1 MNHLRAGRDLSQV
14 MSQRAAAL
22 YELVACPP
30 SITLTSSKMASEEG
44 DRAERIRSE
53 QKTAAS
59 EDLEAIRALAAAA
72 DGDSAIEAEAADES
86 AERPDIT
93 SATAMDTTTEG
104 GTTSAGNSVD
114 ASSADKGGDDS
125 KSSAAQT
132 SGGTKKRP
140 PESGGEIHAEDEA
153 RHNHSHHHEWLA
165 ERHAHTRVGT
175 EFQVAALPTP
185 HPHHSPTGAGGNG
198 ANGSGGAKLD
208 VKDVTG
214 GKE

>member
-1 MNHLRAGRDLSQV
+1 MPNA
-14 MSQRAAAL
+14 QRNKS
-22 YELVACPP
+22 P
-30 SITLTSSKMASEEG
+30 SKMDSEHG

-59 EDLEAIRALAAAA
+59 EDIEAIRALAAAA
-72 DGDSAIEAEAADES
+72 DGDSDNIEAEAADES
-86 AERPDIT
+86 EQSAERHDVT

-104 GTTSAGNSVD
+104 GTTSADTKSISAVD
-114 ASSADKGGDDS
+114 ASSADKGVDGS
-125 KSSAAQT
+125 KSAEQKS
-132 SGGTKKRP
+132 SGKRP

-153 RHNHSHHHEWLA
+153 RHSHSHHYEWLA

-185 HPHHSPTGAGGNG
+185 HPHHPPTGAGGNG
-198 ANGSGGAKLD
+198 ENGSGGGGGAKLD

>member
-1 MNHLRAGRDLSQV
+1 MD
-14 MSQRAAAL
+14 
-22 YELVACPP
+22 
-30 SITLTSSKMASEEG
+30 SEEG
-44 DRAERIRSE
+44 GDRANPIEQETAASEDRAERIRSE
-53 QKTAAS
+53 QETAAS

-72 DGDSAIEAEAADES
+72 DGDSAIEAEAADGS
-86 AERPDIT
+86 AEARHDVT

-104 GTTSAGNSVD
+104 GTTSAGNSAVD
-114 ASSADKGGDDS
+114 ASSANKGGDGS
-125 KSSAAQT
+125 KSSAEQT

-153 RHNHSHHHEWLA
+153 RHSHSHHHEWLA

-175 EFQVAALPTP
+175 DFQVAALPTP
-185 HPHHSPTGAGGNG
+185 HPHHPPSGAEVNG
-198 ANGSGGAKLD
+198 ENGSGGAKLD